1 VKMTLFASLPKN
13 SASLLIGPPLAGEK
27 SIIYNYLQKSL
38 EGGDPVVFVSTDR
51 SPEDMKKDMLQMK
64 LFVTKFE
71 TEKKLLYIDCC
82 SKQTDESIKDTES
95 IRRVSGPLALNE
107 ISIAL
112 SDIEREFIRK
122 SPSHKVIFNSLSTV
136 LMYSNPQT
144 VGRFLQ
150 VIIAR
155 VKKAGGSILLTLEE
169 GMHDEKVIVTIE
181 HLMDAIIHV
190 KKEEGKVLVRADGV
204 SGAEGWSEFSG

>member
-1 VKMTLFASLPKN
+1 VKMTFFSSIPNN

-38 EGGDPVVFVSTDR
+38 EGDEPVVFVSTDK
-51 SPEDMKKDMLQMK
+51 SPEDIKKDMLQMK
-64 LFVTKFE
+64 IFVTKFE
-71 TEKKLLYIDCC
+71 TEKRLIYIDCC
-82 SKQTDESIKDTES
+82 SKQTDESIKDTNC

-107 ISIAL
+107 MSIAL
-112 SDIEREFIRK
+112 SDIERDFIRK

-181 HLMDAIIHV
+181 HLMDVIIHV
-190 KKEEGKVLVRADGV
+190 KKEEDKVIVRADGIAGFEKW
-204 SGAEGWSEFSG
+204 SGFLP

>member
-1 VKMTLFASLPKN
+1 
-13 SASLLIGPPLAGEK
+13 
-27 SIIYNYLQKSL
+27 
-38 EGGDPVVFVSTDR
+38 
-51 SPEDMKKDMLQMK
+51 
-64 LFVTKFE
+64 
-71 TEKKLLYIDCC
+71 
-82 SKQTDESIKDTES
+82 
-95 IRRVSGPLALNE
+95 
-107 ISIAL
+107 L
-112 SDIEREFIRK
+112 SDIEREFIRM
-122 SPSHKVIFNSLSTV
+122 SQTHRVIFNSLSTV

-169 GMHDEKVIVTIE
+169 GMHDEKVIITIE

-204 SGAEGWSEFSG
+204 PGAEGWSEFSG

>member
-1 VKMTLFASLPKN
+1 MTFFSSIPNN

-38 EGGDPVVFVSTDR
+38 EGGDPVVFVSTDK
-51 SPEDMKKDMLQMK
+51 SPEDMKRDMLQMK

-71 TEKKLLYIDCC
+71 TAKLLKYIDCY
-82 SKQTDESIKDTES
+82 SKQTDESIKDTGC
-95 IRRVSGPLALNE
+95 IRRISGPLALNE

-112 SDIEREFIRK
+112 SDIEREFIRM
-122 SPSHKVIFNSLSTV
+122 SQTHRVIFNSLSTV

-169 GMHDEKVIVTIE
+169 GMHDEKVIITIE

-204 SGAEGWSEFSG
+204 PGAEGWSEFSG